1 VSRTQDILIG
11 PRTTVYALLVAYPLL
26 EDFLLARVR
35 GFERLSDERARTRWA
50 RVMTLDDVAL
60 SLNVSWLQL
69 GREIAAEVELET
81 GRPPRV
87 ADAPKRIVGDG
98 RRLGELRDIVAELE
112 GGASLQLMAARWRE
126 ATADL
131 EGAEEAALE
140 AALSGE
146 AVAGK
151 EAGARAVRA
160 AVEPADGLPAPP
172 PGHPLELLRRE
183 AELLRQLCWGLQAE
197 LDRLGGSP
205 SKRRWQQEKPLVA
218 RLVERIS
225 GIELRFRREQQAWFP
240 ALAVH
245 GVEGPRSLLAGRQ
258 REALETLR
266 RLRLAVEHDD
276 ASSAAEAA
284 ARLLAEVDDLLAQDE
299 RLLEP
304 LAQRHLSAGDW
315 IAVRELED
323 GVGWALLQ
331 APPRWPEA

>member
-1 VSRTQDILIG
+1 MSRTQDILIG
-11 PRTTVYALLVAYPLL
+11 PRTTVYSLLVAYPFL
-26 EDFLLARVR
+26 ESFLLARVR

-69 GREIAAEVELET
+69 GREIAAEVELKT

-87 ADAPKRIVGDG
+87 ADAPKRIIDDG

-112 GGASLQLMAARWRE
+112 GGASLQQMAARWRE

-131 EGAEEAALE
+131 EGAEEAALA

-146 AVAGK
+146 AAAGG
-151 EAGARAVRA
+151 EAGAHAVRA
-160 AVEPADGLPAPP
+160 AAEPADGVPTPP
-172 PGHPLELLRRE
+172 PGHPLEMLRRE
-183 AELLRQLCWGLQAE
+183 AELLRQLCVGLEAE

-205 SKRRWQQEKPLVA
+205 SRRRWQQEKPLVA
-218 RLVERIS
+218 RLVERLS

-245 GVEGPRSLLAGRQ
+245 GVEGPRSLLAERQ

-276 ASSAAEAA
+276 ASSATEAC

-304 LAQRHLSAGDW
+304 LAQRHFSAGDW
-315 IAVRELED
+315 AAVRELED
-323 GVGWALLQ
+323 GVGWALVQ